1 MSEGFA
7 DSDLA
12 GITGRF
18 RDLSITVRG
27 PASQTSEL
35 VGALA
40 RQHSAA
46 VRSVSPTRSESHYS
60 LVGETTPAPRR
71 ESREEIE
78 RSFSPCPSE
87 YLSGA
92 RRLSGSVF

>member
-12 GITGRF
+12 EITVRF

-46 VRSVSPTRSESHYS
+46 VRSV
-60 LVGETTPAPRR
+60 ETTPAPRR

>member
-1 MSEGFA
+1 MA

-12 GITGRF
+12 EITVRF
-18 RDLSITVRG
+18 RGLSITVRG
-27 PASQTSEL
+27 PASQASEL

-60 LVGETTPAPRR
+60 LVGEATPAPRR
-71 ESREEIE
+71 RESREDRGDRED
-78 RSFSPCPSE
+78 S
-87 YLSGA
+87 LS
-92 RRLSGSVF
+92 LPF